1 MDGDVATKRIRLI
14 EECSGK
20 ERHLPIVAVT
30 ARALPDEVEHI
41 KLSGVDEV
49 LTKPVSEQDLERVIH
64 AYTGTSIHQASAYKP
79 HRSIGNTLRSLVS
92 ELSLDDS
99 PPLVDHQD
107 VGHLIDIEELFAR
120 SGMSLQNTRR
130 ILESFLISFGDI
142 RSVLEHRV
150 EMGDNRATLRGLHS
164 LRGLLLD
171 VGARSATSIVEE
183 REERWRG
190 MDEHSISSDELT
202 QLFAALEPVLSLTQ
216 RLIQELPIQTEDFLQ

>member
-1 MDGDVATKRIRLI
+1 
-14 EECSGK
+14 
-20 ERHLPIVAVT
+20 
-30 ARALPDEVEHI
+30 
-41 KLSGVDEV
+41 
-49 LTKPVSEQDLERVIH
+49 
-64 AYTGTSIHQASAYKP
+64 
-79 HRSIGNTLRSLVS
+79 
-92 ELSLDDS
+92 
-99 PPLVDHQD
+99 LVDHQD